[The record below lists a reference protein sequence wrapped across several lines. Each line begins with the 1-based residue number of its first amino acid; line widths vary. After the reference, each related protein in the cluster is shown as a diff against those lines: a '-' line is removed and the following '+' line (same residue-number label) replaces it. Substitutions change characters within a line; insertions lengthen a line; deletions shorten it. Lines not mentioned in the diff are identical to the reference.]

1 MQVSKIEELTLN
13 EIEQVNG
20 GIAPLAFPLA
30 YKAFVAGAAFGSG
43 LVMAA
48 YKMVEQEEEM
58 TELNI
63 SEQKAVCGGVA
74 PLVAVG
80 YLVAGSAFGAALA
93 AGAIWIAKQLQ

>member
-48 YKMVEQEEEM
+48 YKMVE
-58 TELNI
+58 
-63 SEQKAVCGGVA
+63 
-74 PLVAVG
+74 
-80 YLVAGSAFGAALA
+80 
-93 AGAIWIAKQLQ
+93 